1 MAPAP
6 GVHASPAFSSS
17 PPSSS
22 PPASPTPHASAPSVA
37 VSPTQDYAT
46 LVRSIQRRSHDR
58 LAAVSPSASPSRAGP
73 SPSSL
78 EADLRLAAE
87 IGQTLLQEKTAL
99 QQRLEASDRANQKLL
114 DRLSASV
121 KEGVQLQRRLEEA
134 VGNLE
139 QADSSNRAL
148 LVSLEEDRK
157 TISRLS
163 SDSGKLAIATVQ
175 LKELQRV
182 HDDTLQE
189 LASERR
195 RADGAERQARKLVE
209 RSRDL
214 EERLGKATHDLEE
227 IRQDKV
233 LRARRSLDAL
243 AKARAGR
250 PDAMSPAG
258 PDADEAREN
267 AEAKELLK
275 VVETLV
281 SENQLLRSESM
292 ELQGLLEASR
302 EREELHGT
310 AVAHETLPEEDEY
323 EDDSEL
329 ANADVPR
336 RRESAAS
343 TFSNQVATSDS
354 VVSPSASQPLSDFD
368 LGKLPL
374 SPDLTAD
381 TSVHPSWHPSAST
394 RSASAGGADLSR
406 TFSQSSYG
414 SEDPYGPTRKVGILK
429 RPPPVSH
436 SSTGAIGGRGP
447 LATRG
452 HSRRAMSM
460 DVTVQLQ
467 SAGKPGSAPNS
478 PRLDY
483 FPHRPASIF
492 SNASEDQD
500 SASVSSRPRR
510 HHRPLSLS
518 LGPSVFPQVP
528 EDESR
533 PVSPFTRQPPPSSTH
548 RRRSSQGG
556 ILAHSVSG
564 GSSAF
569 GLASPMQ
576 DVPSAGPSRARRSRS
591 SDRAIPTTTDAST
604 QTTPPATPRPP
615 PVVREPADPAEFG
628 TPRSHSARS
637 GTGGSPA
644 SFAIS
649 SVASP
654 HADSETSSSHEQQ
667 QQLGVSAAARQ
678 LEQRTAA
685 LGQLIEHVARL
696 LVRVQAADVASQE
709 KRLRKQNLPGDVRHT
724 AQANLRD
731 LVSDIE
737 LVRDRFRRV
746 VELERSAQA
755 RAPSPSTTGDSS
767 LVTRR
772 DFVSLVKLLRDLLF
786 EASRLRM
793 LVNRVQLDPSLAHS
807 LKDLD
812 VPSPFDAAEAKSASG
827 TSGGLLAPLSRLFG
841 AVAGDDPVLSHRAS
855 SAQLRPPPGK
865 RGGSSTVSTATVNV
879 EFGSGQVRQAELP
892 SSEQASP
899 RNTAAAAPA
908 AARPRPSQVKRDLSS
923 IFAGA
928 TTSRSG
934 IALGAAAPEHSAAP
948 AGRLA
953 AAVSYIP
960 FGRLLASSYR
970 PPMSST
976 TNAVLDSLPHAP
988 PASRTTADG
997 PSAEEPTLLERQLRP
1012 RGLSDSSIRSTFL
1025 AHDGTIRP
1033 NPHHRV
1039 VTSAGL
1045 ALSAEPVRVPVVVA
1059 PASTGGDSSALSL
1072 SVAAS
1077 PVGTPSAT
1085 NAMEALR
1092 QQLEED
1098 GALPSSTSL
1107 TSDPSSS
1114 LSRSVSRRPSAA
1126 QLRAKASSSRLR
1138 DSLSPPPPVPPVPI
1152 LSAAQAQEGLL
1163 STSSATSESSLSL
1176 SVGAAPSSAAAA
1188 TAAAMPIRIAPPSPR
1203 STSKGEGAPTVAGT
1217 APAPG
1222 AAGLLGKVAST
1233 AFGSLAAQATGVG
1246 AESWRERSRLG
1257 L

>member
-37 VSPTQDYAT
+37 ISPTQDYAT

-163 SDSGKLAIATVQ
+163 SDSGKLAITTVQ

-182 HDDTLQE
+182 HDDTVQE

-250 PDAMSPAG
+250 PDAMSPAAA
-258 PDADEAREN
+258 DADEAREN

-310 AVAHETLPEEDEY
+310 AVAHETLAEEDEY
-323 EDDSEL
+323 EDDFEL
-329 ANADVPR
+329 AAADVPR

-414 SEDPYGPTRKVGILK
+414 SEDPYGPTRKIGIMK

-436 SSTGAIGGRGP
+436 SI
-447 LATRG
+447 
-452 HSRRAMSM
+452 
-460 DVTVQLQ
+460 QLQ

-644 SFAIS
+644 SFARS

-654 HADSETSSSHEQQ
+654 PADSETSSSLEQQ

-709 KRLRKQNLPGDVRHT
+709 KRLRKQNLPGDVRYT

-746 VELERSAQA
+746 VELERSARA

-812 VPSPFDAAEAKSASG
+812 VPNPFDAAEAKSASG

-841 AVAGDDPVLSHRAS
+841 AVAGDEPVLSHRAS

-892 SSEQASP
+892 SSEQPSP
-899 RNTAAAAPA
+899 RDTAAAAPP

-928 TTSRSG
+928 TTSRAG
-934 IALGAAAPEHSAAP
+934 IALGTAAQEHSAAP

-953 AAVSYIP
+953 AAASYIP

-988 PASRTTADG
+988 PASRTAADG
-997 PSAEEPTLLERQLRP
+997 PPPEEPTLLERQLRP

-1025 AHDGTIRP
+1025 AHDGTIRA

-1077 PVGTPSAT
+1077 PVGTPSAP

-1152 LSAAQAQEGLL
+1152 LSAAQAHEGLL

-1203 STSKGEGAPTVAGT
+1203 STGKGDGAPTVAGT